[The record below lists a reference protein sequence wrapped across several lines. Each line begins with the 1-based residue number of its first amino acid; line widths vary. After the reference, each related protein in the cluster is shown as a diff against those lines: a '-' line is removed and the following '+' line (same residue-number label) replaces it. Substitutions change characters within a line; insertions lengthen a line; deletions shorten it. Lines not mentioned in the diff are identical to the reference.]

1 MKDRHAWGLK
11 ESIGAMGLTA
21 KYFQYDSDDEDW
33 YEAATFCVSTP
44 EPHNDTVLVINFFK
58 LTKTSGEFEVVMRYF
73 QDDEWVSIEYS
84 PFKEVPE
91 LYSGVA
97 FNVYLQG
104 HCLSKMMFLLTE
116 ESERLASDHIEAI
129 EEAVDTLKVY
139 IETAISM
146 IEATPSLKNSN
157 IPGMIEKVYKRYEL
171 KGTFGEDVF
180 PN

>member
-1 MKDRHAWGLK
+1 MKRNDAWGLK
-11 ESIGAMGLTA
+11 ESIGAMQLTA
-21 KYFQYDSDDEDW
+21 KYFRYDSEDEDW
-33 YEAATFCVSTP
+33 YEAATFYVTTP
-44 EPHNDTVLVINFFK
+44 EAEDETVLVINFFK
-58 LTKTSGEFEVVMRYF
+58 KTKSSKEFEVLMGYF
-73 QDDEWVSIEYS
+73 QDDEWVSIEYP

-97 FNVYLQG
+97 FNIYLEG

-116 ESERLASDHIEAI
+116 ERERLASDHIEAI
-129 EEAVDTLKVY
+129 EEAVDTLKVH

-146 IEATPSLKNSN
+146 IDVTPSLKNSN

-171 KGTFGEDVF
+171 KGTFGQDIF